1 MEYPI
6 FQDFEESTQEPTVRL
21 NIQPAT
27 EPTRFSDFQLNE
39 AITSNKSIE
48 ATSDFPTVF
57 THEPTP
63 STSVY
68 TLLMI
73 IRCQK
78 FLQFLSAEM
87 KTQQ

>member
-6 FQDFEESTQEPTVRL
+6 LQDFEEIAQEPTVRL

-27 EPTRFSDFQLNE
+27 KPTRFSEFQLHE
-39 AITSNKSIE
+39 ANTSNNSIE
-48 ATSDFPTVF
+48 TTSDSPTVF

-68 TLLMI
+68 TLLTI
-73 IRCQK
+73 IHCRK
-78 FLQFLSAEM
+78 FLQVLSTEM